1 MPSTIPPPPSD
12 WHKCQTT
19 HGTTIDGTFVA
30 FKMPI
35 TGTDWDIPDVLEAF
49 PDLNLVIT
57 LETIN
62 ETDMNYYQI
71 DQFKDQNVEHI
82 SCWMKPGKIPEEWFV
97 ERFFNVIDEIL
108 ETNPNALIGVHDVN
122 GINRTGYMICRY
134 LIEKRGWNPQNAIDA
149 FENARGEKMEKTGK
163 YHKCIQDLLNRKSLS
178 ALWLV
183 QCAYYCFL
191 VGKYI
196 PKFD

>member
-1 MPSTIPPPPSD
+1 MAVMVPEIPKK
-12 WHKCQTT
+12 WIECKTT
-19 HGTTIDGTFVA
+19 HGTPIDGTFVA

-35 TGTDWDIPDVLEAF
+35 TCTDWDIPDVLEAF

-71 DQFKDQNVEHI
+71 DQFKDQNVAHI

-108 ETNPNALIGVHDVN
+108 ETNPNT
-122 GINRTGYMICRY
+122 TG
-134 LIEKRGWNPQNAIDA
+134 
-149 FENARGEKMEKTGK
+149 TG
-163 YHKCIQDLLNRKSLS
+163 
-178 ALWLV
+178 A
-183 QCAYYCFL
+183 
-191 VGKYI
+191 
-196 PKFD
+196 